1 MILGC
6 GIDLVEVAR
15 FERERAR
22 RGGDSF
28 DDVLTRSEL
37 ARSQALRRPVMGYA
51 AGFAAKEACF
61 KALGTGK
68 SGAMSWHD
76 VEISRAGGRDAVT
89 LSGETGAEARR
100 LGVEEIHLSLAGTR
114 DQVVA
119 LVVMTGSPSPDGS
132 SAGFGGPGRN
142 S

>member
-15 FERERAR
+15 FERERVR

-28 DDVLTRSEL
+28 DDLLTPSEM
-37 ARSQALRRPVMGYA
+37 ARSQALRRPVLGYA

-68 SGAMSWHD
+68 AGAMSWHD
-76 VEISRAGGRDAVT
+76 VEISRKEGRDAVT
-89 LSGETGAEARR
+89 LSGETAEVARR
-100 LGVEEIHLSLAGTR
+100 LGVDEIHLSLARTR
-114 DQVVA
+114 AQVVA
-119 LVVMTGSPSPDGS
+119 LVVMTRRIP
-132 SAGFGGPGRN
+132 GGR
-142 S
+142 

>member
-22 RGGDSF
+22 RAGGSF
-28 DDVLTRSEL
+28 DDVLTPLEL
-37 ARSQALRRPVMGYA
+37 ARSEALRRPVMGYA

-68 SGAMSWHD
+68 AGAMSWHD
-76 VEISRAGGRDAVT
+76 VEISREEGRDTVT
-89 LSGETGAEARR
+89 LSGETAEVARR
-100 LGVEEIHLSLAGTR
+100 LGVDEIHLSLARTR
-114 DQVVA
+114 AQVVA
-119 LVVMTGSPSPDGS
+119 LVVMTGPPSP
-132 SAGFGGPGRN
+132 
-142 S
+142 

>member
-15 FERERAR
+15 FERERVR
-22 RGGDSF
+22 RDGDSF
-28 DDVLTRSEL
+28 DDVLTPSEM

-68 SGAMSWHD
+68 AGAMSWHD
-76 VEISRAGGRDAVT
+76 VEISREEGRDTVT
-89 LSGETGAEARR
+89 LSGETAEVARR
-100 LGVEEIHLSLAGTR
+100 LGVDEIHLSLARTR
-114 DQVVA
+114 AQVVA
-119 LVVMTGSPSPDGS
+119 LVVMTGRTPDG
-132 SAGFGGPGRN
+132 R
-142 S
+142 